1 MLLIF
6 FLFSWHTL
14 VLQYYNNGIDNIKWP
29 LCCIYN
35 SKYEMYFRLPF
46 NHECGRFILFE
57 ENMCQVT
64 CWFDS
69 TKLISSF
76 ALFIALHT
84 TCIILLWT
92 IELCLSQQSVEFLS
106 VIVRYIIL
114 YLNSTNG
121 ICHSYNLPISFLKLY
136 LRYNCWIEIL

>member
-1 MLLIF
+1 MVLVDTTNCDVKRKCSIRTKSVIF
-6 FLFSWHTL
+6 FLFTWHSP
-14 VLQYYNNGIDNIKWP
+14 VLHYYNNGIDNIKWS

-46 NHECGRFILFE
+46 NHRCGRFILFE

-69 TKLISSF
+69 TKLLSSF

-84 TCIILLWT
+84 TCIIVLWT
-92 IELCLSQQSVEFLS
+92 IELCLSQQSVKFFS
-106 VIVRYIIL
+106 VILDKAFERCRCIS
-114 YLNSTNG
+114 YLN
-121 ICHSYNLPISFLKLY
+121 
-136 LRYNCWIEIL
+136 